1 AGSRARP
8 DATVRWRKRT
18 QIAGAWFPAEPCEEE
33 LEAGRAIRAE
43 PEPGYVFVFGQP
55 VTVVRPGP
63 VGAGR
68 VGPRGPGSG
77 AMPGRRL
84 LEADRPERVGRRCA
98 VAILVEFDLPRDAL
112 VIVSGVRERGAKRG
126 GVGVRAG
133 CHERAHADPDRVVRR
148 QPERIDG
155 GLGSTGDLL
164 QQRVVTVL
172 GALRERDQRAR
183 EAAGLLGERDGL

>member
-1 AGSRARP
+1 MWPLTGSRARP

-43 PEPGYVFVFGQP
+43 PEP
-55 VTVVRPGP
+55 
-63 VGAGR
+63 
-68 VGPRGPGSG
+68 
-77 AMPGRRL
+77 
-84 LEADRPERVGRRCA
+84 
-98 VAILVEFDLPRDAL
+98 
-112 VIVSGVRERGAKRG
+112 
-126 GVGVRAG
+126 
-133 CHERAHADPDRVVRR
+133 VVRR

-183 EAAGLLGERDGL
+183 EAAGLLGERDGLGVID